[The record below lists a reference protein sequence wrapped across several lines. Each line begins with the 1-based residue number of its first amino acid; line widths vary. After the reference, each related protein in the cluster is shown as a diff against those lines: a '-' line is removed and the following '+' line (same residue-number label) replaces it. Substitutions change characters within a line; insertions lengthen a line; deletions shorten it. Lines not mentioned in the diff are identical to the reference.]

1 MVLNEQN
8 VIYHGNS
15 IIKIE
20 TLAEFDCPVVIKMP
34 AKKNSSKRK
43 TRALEKEYKITRALD
58 SVMGVR
64 RLLGQI
70 EIEKQPALV
79 LEYIE
84 GKTLRDYLAEHDLG
98 LPLKLQIAHDLVNI
112 LSKIHEQN
120 IIHLDLNSNNI
131 LIKEHQHT
139 VYIVDFGS
147 AERAEYGRYHHVQSQ
162 KIMGT
167 LPYIAPEQ
175 TGKINRA
182 VDERS
187 DLYSL
192 GIVFYELM
200 TGQLPYNSTN
210 PVDLLH
216 SHIAKDPLPPSEILP
231 DIPQGVSG
239 IILKLLS
246 KNKEDRYQSAGGLL
260 LDLKKCLTALS
271 LDEPFESFKL
281 GQDDRPVRFDFPPAL
296 YGRDKEMRVLADTFK
311 SASCD
316 GFKVL
321 FISGYS
327 GVGKTALVEELQQDV
342 FEKNGYFIKGKFDQY
357 LSAIPYSA
365 VTQAFEIFSHQILSE
380 TSTAFQ
386 TWKDKILSA
395 VGDMGQA
402 LINIIPA
409 LEDIIG
415 IQKSLPE
422 LRGEEAENRFRYLF
436 MKFLSAIASREH
448 PLVLFMDD
456 LQWIDAA
463 TLKLLQLIQN
473 DFSGPGL
480 LVIGA
485 FRSNEVGRN
494 HPLMKMIQSF
504 QSNGMPPQILTLD
517 ELTGHDLE
525 NFLDDTLKSREYAR
539 KITTTIHKKA
549 GGNPFFIRRL
559 LLGLYEEGQLRYEAE
574 QGCYQLDIKNIRS
587 MSISENVAAFLAEE
601 MARLP
606 DDSKNILMHAA
617 CLGNRFD
624 LSTLAKLSGL
634 SETVALKLLTFSSD
648 RQFII
653 DMDDQYGFV
662 HDQLHKAAYHLIEE
676 GERPQK
682 HLKIARLLAETI
694 DDQGPDKPLFDIV
707 THYNKAATWVTDQ
720 KERRLVAE
728 LNLRAGRKAKTLSAF
743 AAAYDYLSQSV
754 VFMGETGWQ
763 VHYKVTLSAY
773 NQLIEAAYLNI
784 KYEEVTLLFNT
795 ILAWAKETADFS
807 TAYQIMIMAH
817 VAQNKSTEAIALAE
831 AYLGMLGVAFEPEFF
846 PDLSADELLNLP
858 QIDNREKQIALD
870 ILMAISTPII
880 FSMPDRLPSL
890 FNTMLNLICKYGNS
904 QVSSF
909 AVIWHASML
918 CLAQGYR
925 EANIYGRL
933 SLNLIKKYP
942 SGGMATRVMN
952 MQCAWIGHWE
962 SSVHDLIPPLKQYHL
977 IGLKEGEFEWCLY
990 SLGNYTLLLWG
1001 SGTPLNK
1008 YLKEAEPC
1016 ITLCRQKQQEI
1027 TTLICSLFAEAASN
1041 LTGES
1046 KNSIVLEGKWFSEKK
1061 MLPQIKDNGH
1071 VLSFFKSIKITLCY
1085 LFGNYKEACKHVND
1099 ALKTRQGLNPHYLYT
1114 KISFYGGLSCIACL
1128 TDTKKAGEKETLL
1141 NQLALFEAEL
1151 KTWAGSAPMNYQH
1164 QYQLLLAE
1172 KFRIQASHWKA
1183 VLFYE
1188 KAIKGAKN
1196 NLFIHDQALA
1206 NELFAKF
1213 WVEQGYVD
1221 IAELYIREA
1230 RSLYHQWDA
1239 GAKVNEIE
1247 TSHHKWFKTHLT
1259 SGQTVLSQNQTG
1271 VLHPTITKPISL
1283 VQTDLDSIIK
1293 ASRMIARETN
1303 IEKLLSKMIQLVMVT
1318 SGAQKTVLLLNQEG
1332 RWSVEAQ
1339 KSTDADDHDILS
1351 SHPYAIEGESCDER
1365 FFPSSVF
1372 YYCQRTG
1379 KTLVLGDARQDQ
1391 RFARDRSVRSC
1402 GIRSMACFPVLNQ
1415 GQIKAMVYLENSN
1428 LPHVF
1433 TLERV
1438 EIIEHLC
1445 AQFGVSVENALLFE
1459 NRNQILKTLEQSEKQ
1474 FRKLMEQSPLA
1485 MGILDPGGQIR
1496 RVNKAWMQLWGLKGE
1511 EEKRQVF
1518 SSYNMFEDS
1527 QVIDQGIMPLVK
1539 KAFDGEEVIL
1549 PAFEYEGDRL
1559 FGELDLGHIQSRT
1572 VWIQCHLY
1580 AVKNSSGRVAQ
1591 VVNIYV
1597 DITKMKQ
1604 SENELKKAFE
1614 EIKGLKEQ
1622 LEAESAYLQDEIK
1635 LEHNF
1640 ENIVGKSEPLKYILH
1655 RVEQVAP
1662 TDSPVLIMGDTG
1674 TGKELIARAL
1684 HKLSRHGK
1692 RAMVKVNCAALPG
1705 ELIESEL
1712 FGREKGAFTGAT
1724 SSQIG
1729 RFELAKGSTLFL
1741 DEIGELPLEL
1751 QAKLLRVLESGKFE
1765 RLGSPRTRHSDAR
1778 IIAATNRV
1786 LEQEVAQGRFREDLW
1801 YRLKVFPITVP
1812 PLRESPE
1819 DIPLLVKY
1827 FMGHL
1832 ARKMGKPEA
1841 RVSKQTMEMLQNYPW
1856 PGNVRELKH
1865 AIEGALITTQ
1875 GKDLKF
1881 DLPKVR
1887 KLKSEAFKSLEE
1899 MEREYILKV
1908 LKAKEWKIGGENS
1921 AASTLKMHV
1930 NTLRGRMTKL
1940 GIKKPT
1946 PQ

>member
-1 MVLNEQN
+1 MVINEQN
-8 VIYHGNS
+8 VIYQGNS
-15 IIKIE
+15 IIRTE
-20 TLAEFDCPVVIKMP
+20 TLPEFDCPVVIKMP
-34 AKKNSSKRK
+34 VKKKSSKRK

-64 RLLGQI
+64 RLLGQT

-84 GKTLRDYLAEHDLG
+84 GKTLGDYLAEHNPG
-98 LPLKLQIAHDLVNI
+98 LILKLQIAHDLVNI

-131 LIKEHQHT
+131 LIKEHQQT
-139 VYIVDFGS
+139 VYIIDFGS

-162 KIMGT
+162 KMMGT

-192 GIVFYELM
+192 GIVLYELM

-216 SHIAKDPLPPSEILP
+216 SHIAKDPVPPSEILS

-246 KNKEDRYQSAGGLL
+246 KNKEDRYQSADGLL
-260 LDLKKCLTALS
+260 LDLKKCLAALS
-271 LDEPFESFKL
+271 LDEPIESFKL
-281 GQDDRPVRFDFPPAL
+281 GQGDRPVRFDFPPGL
-296 YGRDKEMRVLADTFK
+296 YGRDKEIRVLADTFRT
-311 SASCD
+311 ASCD

-342 FEKNGYFIKGKFDQY
+342 FEKNGHFLTGKFDQY

-365 VTQAFEIFSHQILSE
+365 ITQAFEVFCRQILSE
-380 TSTAFQ
+380 SESAFQ
-386 TWKDKILSA
+386 RLKDKIQSA

-415 IQKSLPE
+415 IQKPLPE
-422 LRGEEAENRFRYLF
+422 LRGEEVENRFRYIF
-436 MKFLSAIASREH
+436 MEFLSVIASQKH

-463 TLKLLQLIQN
+463 TLKLLQIIQN

-485 FRSNEVGRN
+485 FRSNEVEKN
-494 HPLMKMIQSF
+494 HPLMEMMQSF
-504 QSNGMPPQILTLD
+504 QSNGKPAQILTLD

-525 NFLDDTLKSREYAR
+525 NFLEDSLKSREYAQ
-539 KITTTIHKKA
+539 KITTTIHEKA

-559 LLGLYEEGQLRYEAE
+559 LRCLYEDGQLRYDVK

-587 MSISENVAAFLAEE
+587 MSIAENVADSLAGE
-601 MARLP
+601 MTRLP
-606 DDSKNILMHAA
+606 DDAKDILMHAA
-617 CLGNRFD
+617 CLGNWFD
-624 LSTLAKLSGL
+624 LGTLAKITGL
-634 SETVALKLLTFSSD
+634 SETVAVKLLTFLSN

-653 DMDDQYGFV
+653 EMDDHYGFV
-662 HDQLHKAAYHLIEE
+662 HDQVHKAAYHLIDPA
-676 GERPQK
+676 ERPQT
-682 HLKIARLLAETI
+682 HLKIARLLTETM
-694 DDQGPDKPLFDIV
+694 DDQSPDKPLFDII
-707 THYNKAATWVTDQ
+707 THYNKAGAWVTDQ

-728 LNLRAGRKAKTLSAF
+728 LNLKAGRKAKTLSAF
-743 AAAYDYLSQSV
+743 AAGYDYLSQSV
-754 VFMGETGWQ
+754 VLLGETGWQ
-763 VHYKVTLSAY
+763 AHYPATLSAY

-784 KYEEVTLLFNT
+784 RYEEVSSLFNT

-807 TAYQIMIMAH
+807 TAYQIMIMAY

-831 AYLGMLGVAFEPEFF
+831 EYLGMLGVAFEPELSS
-846 PDLSADELLNLP
+846 DLSADALLNLP

-918 CLAQGYR
+918 CLTQRYR

-933 SLNLIKKYP
+933 SLDLLTKYP

-962 SSVHDLIPPLKQYHL
+962 SSVHDLIPPLKQYHH
-977 IGLKEGEFEWCLY
+977 IGLKAGEFEWCLY

-1016 ITLCRQKQQEI
+1016 ISLCRKKQQGI
-1027 TTLICSLFAEAASN
+1027 TNLICSLFAEAASN

-1046 KNSIVLEGKWFSEKK
+1046 QNSTVLEGKWFSEKN
-1061 MLPQIKDNGH
+1061 MLPQIKDNDH
-1071 VLSFFKSIKITLCY
+1071 VLSFFKSVKITLCY
-1085 LFGNYKEACKHVND
+1085 LFGNYKEACKHVNE

-1128 TDTKKAGEKETLL
+1128 TATQEESEKETLR

-1164 QYQLLLAE
+1164 QYHLLLAE
-1172 KFRIQASHWKA
+1172 KSRIRASHWKA

-1188 KAIKGAKN
+1188 MAIKGAKN
-1196 NLFIHDQALA
+1196 SLFVHDQALA
-1206 NELFAKF
+1206 NELFSKF
-1213 WVEQGYVD
+1213 WIEQGYED

-1230 RSLYHQWDA
+1230 RVLYHQWDA
-1239 GAKVNEIE
+1239 GAKVDEIE
-1247 TSHHKWFKTHLT
+1247 TSNRKWFKPHLISDKT
-1259 SGQTVLSQNQTG
+1259 LPSQNQTG
-1271 VLHPTITKPISL
+1271 MLHSTITKPISL

-1293 ASRMIARETN
+1293 ASRMIAGETEV
-1303 IEKLLSKMIQLVMVT
+1303 EKLVFKMIQLVMST
-1318 SGAQKTVLLLNQEG
+1318 SGAQKAVLLLNQEG

-1339 KSTDADDHDILS
+1339 KSTDADDHVILS
-1351 SHPYAIEGESCDER
+1351 SHPYAMEGESKER
-1365 FFPSSVF
+1365 FLPSSVF
-1372 YYCQRTG
+1372 SYCQRTG
-1379 KTLVLGDARQDQ
+1379 KTLVLGDAQQDH
-1391 RFARDRSVRSC
+1391 RFTRDRSIRSC
-1402 GIRSMACFPVLNQ
+1402 GIRSMACFPILNQ
-1415 GQIKAMVYLENSN
+1415 GQIKAMVYLENCN
-1428 LPHVF
+1428 LPHIF

-1438 EIIEHLC
+1438 EVIEHLC
-1445 AQFGVSVENALLFE
+1445 VQFGVSVGNALLFE
-1459 NRNQILKTLEQSEKQ
+1459 NRSQILKTLEQSEKQ
-1474 FRKLMEQSPLA
+1474 FRKLMEQSPLS
-1485 MGILDPGGQIR
+1485 MVIVDPCGQIR
-1496 RVNKAWMQLWGLKGE
+1496 RVNKAWMNLWGLKGE
-1511 EEKRQVF
+1511 EEKRQVLA
-1518 SSYNMFEDS
+1518 SYNMLEDS
-1527 QVIDQGIMPLVK
+1527 QIAEQGSMPLVK
-1539 KAFDGEEVIL
+1539 KAFAGEAVVL
-1549 PAFEYEGDRL
+1549 PAFEYEGKRL
-1559 FGELDLGHIQSRT
+1559 IDELGLGHIQART
-1572 VWIQCHLY
+1572 VWIQSHLY
-1580 AVKNSSGRVAQ
+1580 GVKDLSGRVIQ
-1591 VVNIYV
+1591 VVNINM
-1597 DITKMKQ
+1597 DITKVKR

-1635 LEHNF
+1635 LEQNF

-1684 HKLSRHGK
+1684 HKLSRHGN

-1751 QAKLLRVLESGKFE
+1751 QAKLLRVLENGKFE
-1765 RLGSPRTRHSDAR
+1765 RLGSPRTRYSDAR
-1778 IIAATNRV
+1778 IIAATNRT

-1801 YRLKVFPITVP
+1801 YRLNVFPITVP
-1812 PLRESPE
+1812 PLRERQE
-1819 DIPLLVKY
+1819 DISLLVKY
-1827 FMGHL
+1827 FMEQL
-1832 ARKMGKPEA
+1832 AKKIGKPEA
-1841 RVSKQTMEMLQNYPW
+1841 RVSKQTMEILQNYAW

-1865 AIEGALITTQ
+1865 AIEGALITAR

-1881 DLPKVR
+1881 DLPKVG
-1887 KLKSEAFKSLEE
+1887 KPQSEAFNSFEE

-1908 LKAKEWKIGGENS
+1908 LKAKKWKIGGENS

-1940 GIKKPT
+1940 GIIKPI

>member
-1 MVLNEQN
+1 MALNEQN
-8 VIYHGNS
+8 VIYQGNS
-15 IIKIE
+15 IIKTE
-20 TLAEFDCPVVIKMP
+20 TLPEFDYPVVIKMP
-34 AKKNSSKRK
+34 AKKKSSKRK

-70 EIEKQPALV
+70 EIENQPALV

-84 GKTLRDYLAEHDLG
+84 GKTLRDYLAEHNLG
-98 LPLKLQIAHDLVNI
+98 LTPKLQIAHDLANI
-112 LSKIHEQN
+112 LSKVHEQN
-120 IIHLDLNSNNI
+120 ILHLDLNSNNI
-131 LIKEHQHT
+131 LIKEHPHT
-139 VYIVDFGS
+139 VYIIDFGS
-147 AERAEYGRYHHVQSQ
+147 AERTDSGRYHHVQAQ
-162 KIMGT
+162 KMMGT

-192 GIVFYELM
+192 GIVLYELM

-210 PVDLLH
+210 PVDLIH
-216 SHIAKDPLPPSEILP
+216 SHIAKDPVPPSEILS
-231 DIPQGVSG
+231 DIPRGVSG
-239 IILKLLS
+239 IILKLLL
-246 KNKEDRYQSAGGLL
+246 KNKEDRYQSSDGLL
-260 LDLKKCLTALS
+260 LDLKKCLAALS
-271 LDEPFESFKL
+271 LDEPIESFKL
-281 GQDDRPVRFDFPPAL
+281 GQGDRFAKFDFPPAL
-296 YGRDKEMRVLADTFK
+296 YGRDKEMRELADTFK
-311 SASCD
+311 TASCD
-316 GFKVL
+316 GFKTL

-327 GVGKTALVEELQQDV
+327 GVGKTALVEELKQDV
-342 FEKNGYFIKGKFDQY
+342 FEKNGYFIMGKFDQY

-365 VTQAFEIFSHQILSE
+365 IPQAFEMFSSHILSE
-380 TSTAFQ
+380 TESAFQ
-386 TWKDKILSA
+386 TWKDEILSA
-395 VGDMGQA
+395 VGDMGQV

-415 IQKSLPE
+415 SQKPLPE
-422 LRGEEAENRFRYLF
+422 LRGEEAENRFRYIF
-436 MKFLSAIASREH
+436 MKFLSAIASQEH

-456 LQWIDAA
+456 LQWIDDA
-463 TLKLLQLIQN
+463 TLKLLQLIQS

-480 LVIGA
+480 LIIGA
-485 FRSNEVGRN
+485 FRSNEVGTN

-504 QSNGMPPQILTLD
+504 QSNGRPPQIMTLD
-517 ELTGHDLE
+517 ELTRNDLE
-525 NFLDDTLKSREYAR
+525 NFLDDTLKSREYAQ
-539 KITTTIHKKA
+539 KITTTVHTKA

-559 LLGLYEEGQLRYEAE
+559 LYGLYEKGHLRYEAE

-587 MSISENVAAFLAEE
+587 MSISENVADFLAEE
-601 MARLP
+601 MNRLP

-624 LSTLAKLSGL
+624 LSTLAKISGL
-634 SETVALKLLTFSSD
+634 SETAAGRLLTVSSD
-648 RQFII
+648 RQFIV
-653 DMDDQYGFV
+653 DMDGQYGFA

-676 GERPQK
+676 GEKPQT
-682 HLKIARLLAETI
+682 HLKIARLLSKTS
-694 DDQGPDKPLFDIV
+694 DDQNPYQHLFDIV
-707 THYNKAATWVTDQ
+707 THYNKAGAWVTDQ
-720 KERRLVAE
+720 EERHLVAE
-728 LNLRAGRKAKTLSAF
+728 LNLKAGRKAKTLSAF

-754 VFMGETGWQ
+754 VLLGETGWQ
-763 VHYKVTLSAY
+763 AHYPVTLSAY

-784 KYEEVTLLFNT
+784 KYGEVTSLFNS
-795 ILAWAKETADFS
+795 ILARAKKTVDFS
-807 TAYQIMIMAH
+807 MAYQTMIMAY
-817 VAQNKSTEAIALAE
+817 VAQNKSSEAIELAE
-831 AYLGMLGVAFEPEFF
+831 GYLGMLGVAFEQELSS
-846 PDLSADELLNLP
+846 DLSADKLLNLP
-858 QIDNREKQIALD
+858 RIDNREKQIALD
-870 ILMAISTPII
+870 ILMAISTPIM
-880 FSMPDRLPSL
+880 FSMPDRFTDL
-890 FNTMLNLICKYGNS
+890 FNTILNIIFKYGNS
-904 QVSSF
+904 QVTSF
-909 AVIWHASML
+909 AVSCHARSL
-918 CLAQGYR
+918 CLDQRYR

-933 SLNLIKKYP
+933 SRNLLKKYP
-942 SGGMATRVMN
+942 SGGIATRVMN
-952 MQCAWIGHWE
+952 MNCVWIDHWE
-962 SSVHDLIPPLKQYHL
+962 SSVHDLIPVLKQYHI

-990 SLGNYTLLLWG
+990 ILANHTLLLWG
-1001 SGTPLNK
+1001 CGTPLSK

-1016 ITLCRQKQQEI
+1016 ITLCRKKQQEI
-1027 TTLICSLFAEAASN
+1027 TNLICSLFAEAASN
-1041 LTGES
+1041 LTGQS
-1046 KNSIVLEGKWFSEKK
+1046 QNSIVLEGKWFSEKS
-1061 MLPQIKDNGH
+1061 MLPQIKDNDH
-1071 VLSFFKSIKITLCY
+1071 ALSFYRSVKITLCY
-1085 LFGNYKEACKHVND
+1085 LFGNYKEAWKHVNE
-1099 ALKTRQGLNPHYLYT
+1099 ALKTRHGFNPHYLYT
-1114 KISFYGGLSCIACL
+1114 KISFYGALSCIACL
-1128 TDTKKAGEKETLL
+1128 ADTKEAVEKEKIL

-1164 QYQLLLAE
+1164 QYHLLLAE
-1172 KFRIQASHWKA
+1172 KFRTRASHWKA

-1213 WVEQGYVD
+1213 WAEQGYMD

-1230 RSLYHQWDA
+1230 RVLYHQWDA

-1247 TSHHKWFKTHLT
+1247 TNTHKWFKPHLI
-1259 SGQTVLSQNQTG
+1259 SGQIALSKNQT
-1271 VLHPTITKPISL
+1271 VPHQTITKPISL
-1283 VQTDLDSIIK
+1283 IQTDLDSIIT
-1293 ASRMIARETN
+1293 ASRMIAGETD
-1303 IEKLLSKMIQLVMVT
+1303 IEKLLFKMMKLIMTT
-1318 SGAQKTVLLLNQEG
+1318 SGAQKTVLLLNREG

-1339 KSTDADDHDILS
+1339 KSADTDDHDILS
-1351 SHPYAIEGESCDER
+1351 SHPCAREGENKDEN
-1365 FFPSSVF
+1365 FLPSSVF
-1372 YYCQRTG
+1372 SYCKRTR
-1379 KTLVLGDARQDQ
+1379 KALVLGDAQQDQ
-1391 RFARDRSVRSC
+1391 RFTRDRLVKSC

-1415 GQIKAMVYLENSN
+1415 GQIKAMVYMENSN

-1438 EIIEHLC
+1438 EVIEHLC

-1459 NRNQILKTLEQSEKQ
+1459 NRSQILKTLEQSERQ

-1485 MGILDPGGQIR
+1485 MEILDPGGQIR

-1511 EEKRQVF
+1511 EEKRQAL
-1518 SSYNMFEDS
+1518 SSYNMLEDS
-1527 QVIDQGIMPLVK
+1527 QIVDQGIMPLVE

-1549 PAFEYEGDRL
+1549 PAFEYEGDRIAE
-1559 FGELDLGHIQSRT
+1559 ELDLGHIQSRT
-1572 VWIQCHLY
+1572 VWIQCNLY
-1580 AVKNSSGRVAQ
+1580 AVKNSSGRIAH

-1597 DITKMKQ
+1597 DITKMKR

-1614 EIKGLKEQ
+1614 KISGLKEQ

-1635 LEHNF
+1635 LEQNF
-1640 ENIVGKSEPLKYILH
+1640 ENIVGKSEPLKYVLH

-1662 TDSPVLIMGDTG
+1662 TDSPVLIMGETG

-1684 HKLSRHGK
+1684 HKLSRYGK

-1786 LEQEVAQGRFREDLW
+1786 LEQEVTEGRFREDLW
-1801 YRLKVFPITVP
+1801 YRLKVFPITIP
-1812 PLRESPE
+1812 PLRERQE
-1819 DIPLLVKY
+1819 DIPLLVKC
-1827 FMGHL
+1827 FIRHS

-1841 RVSKQTMEMLQNYPW
+1841 KVSKQTMEMLQNYPW
-1856 PGNVRELKH
+1856 RGNVRELKH
-1865 AIEGALITTQ
+1865 AIEGALIIT
-1875 GKDLKF
+1875 KEKNLKF

-1887 KLKSEAFKSLEE
+1887 KPQSEAFKSLEE
-1899 MEREYILKV
+1899 MEKEYILRV
-1908 LKAKEWKIGGENS
+1908 LKAKKWKIGGENS

-1940 GIKKPT
+1940 GIKKPI